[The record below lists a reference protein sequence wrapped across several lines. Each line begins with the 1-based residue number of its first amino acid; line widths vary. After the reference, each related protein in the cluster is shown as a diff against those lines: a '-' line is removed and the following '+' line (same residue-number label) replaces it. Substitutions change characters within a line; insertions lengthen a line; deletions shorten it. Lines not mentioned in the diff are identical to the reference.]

1 VPAVVRSSSISL
13 KFANPGKLERFAA
26 FEQDYRQAV
35 QAVIDHAWI
44 NGLHIDDYTFDV
56 KKDLL
61 KVPNFVPKHCLPALD
76 TPLSGRAMKC
86 ASTQAM
92 AMIKAA
98 VKRRSKDLCWLS
110 KLDGTPVPAKLA
122 ERLKRPLVK
131 PAADQA
137 KPELNSLCANIVWTS
152 KTSFD
157 GWLILSSLGKAYG
170 KLAMPLKKHRHFNKL
185 ASGKQLSSVQV
196 DADSVAVRFASEP
209 KANNGTRTVGADS
222 GMKTVLSLSDGQTTK
237 DIDEHG
243 HSLTSICESL
253 SRKKKGSKA
262 FAKVVEHRTNFV
274 NRSINALDL
283 SGICRINLEKIVNI
297 NHGRRASRQMIAWTS
312 TSIRDKVI
320 RLGEERNVSV
330 VLQASA
336 YRSQRCSKC
345 GNVRRAN
352 RKGKVY
358 SCLNCGFIGDADIN
372 AACNHEQNLPK
383 VPMHLFRTK
392 LNLGKGFLWLS
403 SGFCTLSGAELTVP
417 LSLQEATT

>member
-1 VPAVVRSSSISL
+1 MPAVVRSSGISL

-26 FEQDYRQAV
+26 FERDYRQVV

-44 NGLHIDDYTFDV
+44 NGLRIDDYVFDV
-56 KKDLL
+56 GKDLL
-61 KVPNFVPKHCLPALD
+61 RVPNFVPKHCLPELN
-76 TPLSGRAMKC
+76 TQLSGRAMKC

-92 AMIKAA
+92 AMLKAA
-98 VKRRSKDLCWLS
+98 VKRRSKDLHWLS
-110 KLDGTPVPAKLA
+110 KLDGTPVPAKLE

-131 PAADQA
+131 PIAAQA
-137 KPELNSLCANIVWTS
+137 KPELNSLCANIVWSST
-152 KTSFD
+152 TNFD
-157 GWLILSSLGKAYG
+157 GWLLLRSLGKAYG
-170 KLAMPLKKHRHFNKL
+170 KLAMPLKRHRHFNKL

-196 DADSVAVRFASEP
+196 DVDRVTVRFSTEP
-209 KANNGTRTVGADS
+209 KVNNGTRTVGADS

-237 DIDEHG
+237 DVDEHG
-243 HSLTSICESL
+243 HSLSSICEGL
-253 SRKKKGSKA
+253 SRKRKGSRAFGKA
-262 FAKVVEHRTNFV
+262 VDHRTNFI

-283 SGICRINLEKIVNI
+283 SGIGRINLEKIVNI
-297 NHGRRASRQMIAWTS
+297 NCGRRAARRMTAWTS

-352 RKGKVY
+352 RKGKIY

-383 VPMHLFRTK
+383 VPRHLFRTK
-392 LNLGKGFLWLS
+392 LNLGKGFLWLP
-403 SGFCTLSGAELTVP
+403 SGFFSLSGAELTVP
-417 LSLQEATT
+417 LSLQQAAT